1 MVAACIHGCTAI
13 YVCPNA
19 PLCTTPYM
27 CCMCGACRAAHLGGI
42 ICGAFIDLPAVALHL
57 DRSSNPNISLLRRP
71 GPAPF
76 EIALHL

>member
-1 MVAACIHGCTAI
+1 MHHYAPP
-13 YVCPNA
+13 PNV
-19 PLCTTPYM
+19 LCVP
-27 CCMCGACRAAHLGGI
+27 ACRAAHLGGI

-57 DRSSNPNISLLRRP
+57 DRSSSPNISLLRRP